1 MGGPTVLQY
10 QVAFTRDPETASV
23 VAEIPALQIADFGV
37 DVPEALDR
45 LQSMA
50 TFHLDCLIQ
59 EGKPVPTEEREEVGS
74 TFASSFTP
82 RGAAQQS
89 CEDRDPRSDHV
100 DALESAPDF
109 LLRRPFLSVEARH
122 GGFHFPCNGSNLSGS
137 REANE

>member
-1 MGGPTVLQY
+1 MGGSALLQY

-59 EGKPVPTEEREEVGS
+59 EGKPIPTEEREEAGFYLRVKLPPQ
-74 TFASSFTP
+74 SSY
-82 RGAAQQS
+82 
-89 CEDRDPRSDHV
+89 
-100 DALESAPDF
+100 
-109 LLRRPFLSVEARH
+109 
-122 GGFHFPCNGSNLSGS
+122 
-137 REANE
+137 